1 MGWKVM
7 PLKRLKNGRYRA
19 ISYSTGKALG
29 PKSGESKAKA
39 EARSR
44 TSKRRASRTR
54 YAKSKRSSKRRYR

>member
-1 MGWKVM
+1 M

-19 ISYSTGKALG
+19 ISYTTGRPLG

-44 TSKRRASRTR
+44 TSKRRSRR
-54 YAKSKRSSKRRYR
+54 KRSTGSLRARRMRRRY